1 MNACSFLPA
10 CTHMIH
16 DLGLDDR
23 LAGVTFEC
31 PSDKP
36 KIIRS
41 VLEGHA
47 FDSAEI
53 DRVVTEAAHE
63 GRSLYT
69 VDRELLE
76 RIAPDLVFTQH
87 VCDVC
92 QIGTS
97 EVERAIFGLPKTPK
111 VVPLVPR
118 RFEDVVEN
126 ALTIAR
132 ELGDEPAGTRFVAA
146 CRVRLDAV
154 TDRLRAHRLPVRR
167 AMVLEWMDPL
177 YNCGHW
183 IPDQIAR
190 AGGSDAL
197 SNPAG
202 YSVPLE
208 WERLRLYDPEVLV
221 AAPCGF
227 HVDRAE
233 QELDRLT
240 RLEGWD
246 DLQAVRS
253 GRAFLADA
261 DLFTQPSLG
270 GLVNGVELLAALF
283 HPDHFEIPAHLRGKV
298 RSIAPR
304 PVALA

>member
-1 MNACSFLPA
+1 MKACSFLPA

-16 DLGLDDR
+16 DLGLDDL

-36 KIIRS
+36 AVIRS
-41 VLEGHA
+41 VLEGHSY
-47 FDSAEI
+47 DSAEI
-53 DRVVTEAAHE
+53 DRVVSEAARE
-63 GRSLYT
+63 GRSLYY
-69 VDRELLE
+69 VDRALLE
-76 RIAPDLVFTQH
+76 RLAPDLVFTQH

-97 EVERAIFGLPKTPK
+97 EVERAIFGLAKMPK

-118 RFEDVVEN
+118 RLDEVVEN

-132 ELGDEPAGTRFVAA
+132 ELGDEAAGRRFVAA
-146 CRVRLDAV
+146 CQTRMDAV
-154 TDRLRAHRLPVRR
+154 VDRLRAHRLPVRR
-167 AMVLEWMDPL
+167 VLVLEWMDPL

-183 IPDQIAR
+183 IPDQIMR

-202 YSVPLE
+202 YSVPLD
-208 WERLRLYDPEVLV
+208 WGRLRRYDPEVLV

-227 HVDRAE
+227 RVDRAE

-240 RLEGWD
+240 RLEGWA
-246 DLQAVRS
+246 DLQSVRS

-270 GLVNGVELLAALF
+270 GLVDGIELLAALF
-283 HPDHFEIPAHLRGKV
+283 HPDHFEIPERLRGKV
-298 RSIAPR
+298 RALGAPAG
-304 PVALA
+304 VGA

>member
-1 MNACSFLPA
+1 MKACSFLPA

-36 KIIRS
+36 AVIRS
-41 VLEGHA
+41 VLEGHSY
-47 FDSAEI
+47 DSAGI
-53 DRVVTEAAHE
+53 DRVVSEAGRE
-63 GRSLYT
+63 GRSLYY
-69 VDRELLE
+69 VDRALLE
-76 RIAPDLVFTQH
+76 RLAPDLVFTQH

-97 EVERAIFGLPKTPK
+97 EVERAIFGLAKVPK

-118 RFEDVVEN
+118 RFGDVAEN

-132 ELGDEPAGTRFVAA
+132 ELGDEAAGRRFVAA
-146 CRVRLDAV
+146 CQGRVDAV
-154 TDRLRAHRLPVRR
+154 VDRLRAHRLPVRR
-167 AMVLEWMDPL
+167 VLVLEWMDPL

-183 IPDQIAR
+183 IPDQIML

-202 YSVPLE
+202 YSVPLA
-208 WERLRLYDPEVLV
+208 WERVRRYDPEVLV

-227 HVDRAE
+227 QVARAE

-240 RLEGWD
+240 GLEGWAE
-246 DLQAVRS
+246 LQAVRT

-261 DLFTQPSLG
+261 DLFTQPALG
-270 GLVNGVELLAALF
+270 GLVDGIELLAALF
-283 HPDHFEIPAHLRGKV
+283 HPDHFEIPERLRGKV
-298 RSIAPR
+298 RSLGAPAGVR
-304 PVALA
+304 A

>member
-36 KIIRS
+36 AVIRS
-41 VLEGHA
+41 VLEGHSY
-47 FDSAEI
+47 DSAEI
-53 DRVVTEAAHE
+53 DRVVTEAARE
-63 GRSLYT
+63 GRSLYY
-69 VDRELLE
+69 VDRDLLE
-76 RIAPDLVFTQH
+76 RLAPDLVFTQH

-97 EVERAIFGLPKTPK
+97 EVERAIFGLSKVPK

-126 ALTIAR
+126 AFTIAR

-146 CRVRLDAV
+146 CRARLDAV

-227 HVDRAE
+227 HVARAE

-246 DLQAVRS
+246 GLQAVRS

-270 GLVNGVELLAALF
+270 GLVEGVELLAALF

-298 RSIAPR
+298 RAIALC
-304 PVALA
+304 PVASA

>member
-1 MNACSFLPA
+1 MKACSFLPA

-36 KIIRS
+36 AVIRS
-41 VLEGHA
+41 VLEGHTY
-47 FDSAEI
+47 DSAEI
-53 DRVVTEAAHE
+53 DRVVSEAARE
-63 GRSLYT
+63 GRSLYF
-69 VDRELLE
+69 VDRDLLE
-76 RIAPDLVFTQH
+76 RLAPDLVFTQH

-97 EVERAIFGLPKTPK
+97 EVERAIFGLPKVPR

-118 RFEDVVEN
+118 RFDDVVEN

-132 ELGDEPAGTRFVAA
+132 ELGDEPAGDRFVAA
-146 CRVRLDAV
+146 CQARVGAV
-154 TDRLRAHRLPVRR
+154 VDRLRAHRLPMRR
-167 AMVLEWMDPL
+167 ALVLEWMDPL

-183 IPDQIAR
+183 IPDQIAL
-190 AGGSDAL
+190 AGGCDAL

-208 WERLRLYDPEVLV
+208 WERLRRYDPEVLV

-227 HVDRAE
+227 HVARAE
-233 QELDRLT
+233 RELDRLT
-240 RLEGWD
+240 RLEGWE
-246 DLQAVRS
+246 DLQSVRS

-270 GLVNGVELLAALF
+270 GLVDGVELLAALF
-283 HPDHFEIPAHLRGKV
+283 HPGHFEVPPRLREKV
-298 RSIAPR
+298 RPVSAI
-304 PVALA
+304 PVAG

>member
-1 MNACSFLPA
+1 MKACSFLPA
-10 CTHMIH
+10 CTRMIQ

-23 LAGVTFEC
+23 LVGVTFEC

-36 KIIRS
+36 AVIRS
-41 VLEGHA
+41 YLEGHTY
-47 FDSAEI
+47 DSAEI
-53 DRVVTEAAHE
+53 DRVVSEAARE
-63 GRSLYT
+63 GRSLYF
-69 VDRELLE
+69 VDRALLE
-76 RIAPDLVFTQH
+76 RLSPDLVFTQH

-97 EVERAIFGLPKTPK
+97 EVERAIFGLPKVPK

-126 ALTIAR
+126 VRTIAR
-132 ELGDEPAGTRFVAA
+132 ELGDEPAGERFVTA
-146 CRVRLDAV
+146 CQARVDAV
-154 TDRLRAHRLPVRR
+154 VDRLRARRLPVRR
-167 AMVLEWMDPL
+167 VLVLEWLDPL

-183 IPDQIAR
+183 IPDQIAL

-202 YSVPLE
+202 YSVPLD
-208 WERLRLYDPEVLV
+208 WERLRRYDPEVLV

-227 HVDRAE
+227 HVARAE

-240 RLEGWD
+240 RLEGWA
-246 DLQAVRS
+246 DLQSVRS

-270 GLVNGVELLAALF
+270 GLVDGVELLAALF
-283 HPDHFEIPAHLRGKV
+283 HPDHFKVPKRLREKV
-298 RSIAPR
+298 RQVS
-304 PVALA
+304 PVAIPG

>member
-10 CTHMIH
+10 CTHMIQ
-16 DLGLDDR
+16 DLGLEDR
-23 LAGVTFEC
+23 LSGVTFEC

-36 KIIRS
+36 KVIRS
-41 VLEGHA
+41 VLEGRSH
-47 FDSAEI
+47 DSAEI
-53 DRVVTEAAHE
+53 DRVVTAAVQE

-69 VDRELLE
+69 VDRDLLE

-97 EVERAIFGLPKTPK
+97 EVERAIFGLPKVPK

-132 ELGDEPAGTRFVAA
+132 ELGDEAAGTRFVAT
-146 CRVRLDAV
+146 CRARLDAV

-208 WERLRLYDPEVLV
+208 WERLRLYGPEVLV

-227 HVDRAE
+227 QVARAE
-233 QELDRLT
+233 QELDRIT
-240 RLEGWD
+240 GLEGWA
-246 DLQAVRS
+246 DLRAVKE

-270 GLVNGVELLAALF
+270 GLVDGIELLAALF
-283 HPDHFEIPAHLRGKV
+283 HPDHFEIPARLRGKV
-298 RSIAPR
+298 RPIAS
-304 PVALA
+304 PVSA

>member
-1 MNACSFLPA
+1 MKACSFLPA
-10 CTHMIH
+10 CTDMI
-16 DLGLDDR
+16 LGMGLEDR

-41 VLEGHA
+41 VLEGQA
-47 FDSAEI
+47 LSSAEI
-53 DRVVTEAAHE
+53 DRVVTEASE
-63 GRSLYT
+63 QGRSLYS
-69 VDRELLE
+69 VDREALE
-76 RIAPDLVFTQH
+76 RIAPDVVFTQH

-97 EVERAIFGLPKTPK
+97 EVERAIFGLTKAPK

-126 ALTIAR
+126 ARTIGR
-132 ELGDEPAGTRFVAA
+132 ELGDEPAGARYADA
-146 CRVRLDAV
+146 CLARVDAV
-154 TDRLRAHRLPVRR
+154 VDTLRRHRLPVRR
-167 AMVLEWMDPL
+167 ALLLEWLDPL

-183 IPDQIAR
+183 IPDQIAL
-190 AGGSDAL
+190 AGGSDTL

-202 YSVPLE
+202 YSIPFE

-227 HVDRAE
+227 HVGRASE
-233 QELDRLT
+233 ELDRLT
-240 RLEGWD
+240 GLEGWPE
-246 DLQAVRS
+246 LRAVKA

-270 GLVNGVELLAALF
+270 GLVDGIEVLASLF
-283 HPDHFEIPAHLRGKV
+283 HPGHFELPARLRAKV
-298 RSIAPR
+298 RPIGA
-304 PVALA
+304 PVAV

>member
-1 MNACSFLPA
+1 MKACSFLPA
-10 CTHMIH
+10 ATHMIQG
-16 DLGLDDR
+16 LGLEDR

-47 FDSAEI
+47 MDSAEI
-53 DRVVTEAAHE
+53 DRIVTEAAE
-63 GRSLYT
+63 TGRSLYT
-69 VDRELLE
+69 VDREALT
-76 RIAPDLVFTQH
+76 RIAPDVVFTQH

-97 EVERAIFGLPKTPK
+97 EVERAIFGLAKAPK

-118 RFEDVVEN
+118 RFEDVVAN
-126 ALTIAR
+126 ARTIAC
-132 ELGDEPAGTRFVAA
+132 ELGEPEAGERYVGA
-146 CRVRLDAV
+146 CLARVDAV
-154 TDRLRAHRLPVRR
+154 VDTLRRNRLPVRR
-167 AMVLEWMDPL
+167 ALVLEWLDPL

-183 IPDQIAR
+183 IPDQIAL
-190 AGGSDAL
+190 AGGSDTL

-202 YSVPLE
+202 YSIPFE

-227 HVDRAE
+227 DVTRAE

-240 RLEGWD
+240 RLEGWSGMR
-246 DLQAVRS
+246 AVKT

-261 DLFTQPSLG
+261 GLFTQPSLG
-270 GLVNGVELLAALF
+270 ALVDGIELLAALF
-283 HPDHFEIPAHLRGKV
+283 HPDHFGVPEPLRARV
-298 RSIAPR
+298 RPISAAVR
-304 PVALA
+304 V